1 MTRQKTALR
10 ITTAAIAAAAAFGA
24 HAQEAT
30 QWVPEHMAAVT
41 TADATATPNAWTTTD
56 VAATQFHDGMSRDTM
71 TTRES
76 VKAELRQARERHLLN
91 DSGEGG
97 ASDRVLAA
105 REAFIEE
112 EHDRLVAQ
120 YEQEAAMAALIES
133 VDVQD
138 DWMASSYE
146 TAGFFEY
153 APASV
158 TVYPMDEPSFPLDG
172 DPYMVSSLRTEEEY
186 VSGLDLEADTSS

>member
-1 MTRQKTALR
+1 MTRHSALR
-10 ITTAAIAAAAAFGA
+10 ITAAAMAAAAAFGA

-30 QWVPEHMAAVT
+30 QWVPEQVAVV
-41 TADATATPNAWTTTD
+41 TADATATPNAWATTD
-56 VAATQFHDGMSRDTM
+56 VAATQFHDGMSRDTI
-71 TTRES
+71 TSRES
-76 VKAELRQARERHLLN
+76 VKAELRQAREKHLLN
-91 DSGEGG
+91 DTGEAG

-112 EHDRLVAQ
+112 ERDRLVAQ
-120 YEQEAAMAALIES
+120 NEQEAAIAALIES

-158 TVYPMDEPSFPLDG
+158 TVYPLDEPSFPLDG
-172 DPYMVSSLRTEEEY
+172 DPYIVSSLRPDEAY
-186 VSGLDLEADTSS
+186 VSGLDIEG